1 MNKDRK
7 SRLSKINTDL
17 ENLKD
22 ALDTIM
28 NEEEEAFGNLPES
41 IQDSDRGQAMQDAI
55 DNLAEVTD
63 SIQSAFDSITSILE
77 S

>member
-1 MNKDRK
+1 MNKSRK
-7 SRLSKINTDL
+7 SRLSKINADL
-17 ENLKD
+17 ETLKD
-22 ALDTIM
+22 SLDTIM

-55 DNLAEVTD
+55 DNLAEATD
-63 SIQSAFDSITSILE
+63 SIQSALDSLTAILE